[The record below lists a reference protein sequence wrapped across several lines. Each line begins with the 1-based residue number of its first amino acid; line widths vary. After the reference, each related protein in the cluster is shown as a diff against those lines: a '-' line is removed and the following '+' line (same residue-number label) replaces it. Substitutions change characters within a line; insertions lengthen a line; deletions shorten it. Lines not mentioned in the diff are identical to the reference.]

1 MVYKVSSMRPTIN
14 LALIISLLFLPFI
27 AGAIENGS
35 SVPINNAITSPSYI
49 LVERDTFRIITG
61 KDYHRRLP
69 PASTTKVMTT
79 LLALENL
86 GGEEIITPDQ
96 NVVAIPRSKMNLV
109 PGKQYRSADL
119 MKGAMIESAN
129 DAAYTLARHIA
140 GSESAFARMMTERAR
155 EIGAFDTNFENASGL
170 PAHNQYTTP
179 YDLALIFRQAL
190 TSDRFLEIV
199 KTRYFLFED
208 SARKVRYKNHNRLLF
223 CFEPAIGGKTG
234 YTRAARH
241 TYVGAFEKNGKVYI
255 LAMLASQRL
264 WTDSVQILKTVYDD
278 VPTDE
283 QLRLARA
290 SAVSYSS
297 VKVTKK
303 KKVSSHKKM
312 ARKSS
317 AKPKRLAKK

>member
-1 MVYKVSSMRPTIN
+1 MRLTVN
-14 LALIISLLFLPFI
+14 FALIISLLFLPCI
-27 AGAIENGS
+27 LPAVENGPGMVANYS
-35 SVPINNAITSPSYI
+35 ITSPSYI
-49 LVERDTFRIITG
+49 LVEKDTFRIITG

-79 LLALENL
+79 LLALERL
-86 GGEEIITPDQ
+86 SGEEIIIPDQ

-119 MKGAMIESAN
+119 MKGTMVESAN

-140 GSESAFARMMTERAR
+140 GSETSFARMMTERAR
-155 EIGAFDTNFENASGL
+155 EIGAIDTNFENASGL
-170 PAHNQYTTP
+170 PADNQYTTP

-190 TSDRFLEIV
+190 AIDRFIELV
-199 KTRYFLFED
+199 QTRYFLFED

-255 LAMLASQRL
+255 LAMLGSQKL
-264 WTDSVQILKTVYDD
+264 WSDSVQILKTVYED

-283 QLRLARA
+283 QLRLAKA
-290 SAVSYSS
+290 TTVAYSS
-297 VKVTKK
+297 VITAKKKTKTSRKKTARHSPSKTKK
-303 KKVSSHKKM
+303 
-312 ARKSS
+312 RY
-317 AKPKRLAKK
+317 AKK

>member
-1 MVYKVSSMRPTIN
+1 MRSTIN
-14 LALIISLLFLPFI
+14 LALIFSLLFLPFFL
-27 AGAIENGS
+27 GAVETSSGTPLNGK
-35 SVPINNAITSPSYI
+35 ITSPSYI
-49 LVERDTFRIITG
+49 LVEKDTFRIITG

-79 LLALENL
+79 LLALERLN
-86 GGEEIITPDQ
+86 GDEIITPDQ

-140 GSESAFARMMTERAR
+140 GSESIFARMMTERAR
-155 EIGAFDTNFENASGL
+155 EIGAFDTNFVNASGL
-170 PAHNQYTTP
+170 PADNQYTTP
-179 YDLALIFRQAL
+179 YDLAVIFRQAL
-190 TSDRFLEIV
+190 TSDRFVEILR
-199 KTRYFLFED
+199 TRYFLFED
-208 SARKVRYKNHNRLLF
+208 NARTVRYKNHNRLLF

-255 LAMLASQRL
+255 LAMLASQKL
-264 WTDSVQILKTVYDD
+264 WSDSVQILKTVYDD

-297 VKVTKK
+297 VKITKK
-303 KKVSSHKKM
+303 KKVSSRKKL

-317 AKPKRLAKK
+317 AKSKKLAKK